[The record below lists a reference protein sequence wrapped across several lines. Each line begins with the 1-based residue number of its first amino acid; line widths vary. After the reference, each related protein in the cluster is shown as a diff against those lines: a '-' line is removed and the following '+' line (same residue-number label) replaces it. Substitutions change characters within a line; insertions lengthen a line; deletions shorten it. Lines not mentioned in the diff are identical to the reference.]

1 MNRKAQIEICKN
13 CTHCKRDIN
22 RGIVCGLTN
31 EYATFEAECPKFDAS
46 DSYIAKLRARN
57 TRKEGESDLTRELPA
72 VIATYLFCLISS
84 LVGDDNS
91 NVTWGLL
98 AVGVVIIGIS
108 LCIFFHARGCNIW
121 RDRSKL
127 NRNKIKEIL
136 RVDGYCPQ
144 IGENGAITFKIEGET
159 YKIAYYEQM
168 SVPVFQLMYGFCY
181 EEEIDTA
188 RAAALKVMDDI
199 VMAKITVQQYPEQEQ
214 GLWIFISV
222 EVATDS
228 AEEIEKRFS
237 DYVAIVR
244 IAKDWFIQLLDE
256 YLEQHQGRPMPVPRR
271 NEFYFPEYY
280 WIPQMAE
287 AVCTGKLA
295 VDALSDEA
303 WLRQQIISRVPAETA
318 QEWGV
323 FHIER
328 INKYGDYMLFVYGF
342 PEPRSIPEA
351 KYSAI
356 LLNTQTKVFDYYTL
370 EFSYNDKWVLGRMQG
385 TQHTNYGELE
395 AQPDVD
401 TFVDWIFSSDKIV
414 QAITYCEK
422 GDTKNIN

>member
-1 MNRKAQIEICKN
+1 MNRKAQIEICEN
-13 CTHCKRDIN
+13 CTHCKQDIN

-31 EYATFEAECPKFDAS
+31 EYATFEAKCPKFDAS
-46 DSYIAKLRARN
+46 DSYIVKLRARKN
-57 TRKEGESDLTRELPA
+57 NEAGMPGLLSTLFA
-72 VIATYLFCLISS
+72 VIGTYLFCLISM
-84 LVGDDNS
+84 LAGENDR
-91 NVTWGLL
+91 NVTWVLL

-108 LCIFFHARGCNIW
+108 LCILFHARGRNIW

-136 RVDGYCPQ
+136 RVEGYCPQ

-159 YKIAYYEQM
+159 YKTACYEQM
-168 SVPVFQLMYGFCY
+168 PVPVFQLMYGFCY
-181 EEEIDTA
+181 EEDIDTA

-199 VMAKITVQQYPEQEQ
+199 VMAKITVKQYPEQEQ

-228 AEEIEKRFS
+228 AEEIEKHFA
-237 DYVAIVR
+237 DYVTIVS

-256 YLEQHQGRPMPVPRR
+256 YHKQHQERPMPVPRR

-287 AVCTGKLA
+287 AVCNGELA
-295 VDALSDEA
+295 VDVLSDEA
-303 WLRQQIISRVPAETA
+303 WLRQQILLRVPAETA
-318 QEWGV
+318 QEWST

-328 INKYGDYMLFVYGF
+328 INKYGDYKFFVYGF

-351 KYSAI
+351 KYGAI

-370 EFSYNDKWVLGRMQG
+370 EFSYNGKWVLGRMQG

-401 TFVDWIFSSDKIV
+401 TFADWIFSNGKTPL
-414 QAITYCEK
+414 AITDCGK